1 MVVETPMADRRSGK
15 GTGKR
20 ARRAAGSRKKT
31 AVRTRGS
38 ASSAAKPLAKTPA
51 NKALVKT
58 AAKPGKKTA
67 AAKKSAAKTIAAK
80 RPPTKRAT
88 GKSAI
93 GKSSSGKSALAK
105 AGAARIGK
113 SARTAK
119 KTSVSARVRSA
130 AARVKVSPLPPLPL
144 PFAVS
149 PKKISRSPARRA
161 ICATT
166 VVQRGATAAPE
177 PLSEGDLREMM
188 RLASTYID
196 TWLNRRILF
205 APEVMAPEDAWAQI
219 WLWLKRAAA
228 LDDGRVLT
236 QELLEALYAD
246 EMTKA
251 R

>member
-1 MVVETPMADRRSGK
+1 MADRRSGK

-80 RPPTKRAT
+80 RPATKRAT
-88 GKSAI
+88 GKSAVGKSAI
-93 GKSSSGKSALAK
+93 GKSSSSKSALAK

-119 KTSVSARVRSA
+119 KTTVSGRVRSV

-166 VVQRGATAAPE
+166 VVQRGAAAAPE